1 MIKNIIFDL
10 GGVLLD
16 VDMKRTFMEFQKLGI
31 DTSLFTSKPADAPS
45 GVPQATVCEGIT
57 VNGIMALYQTGD
69 ISTSDFFSAILKAC
83 RPGTTVDQVRDAWNS
98 CLFTIPQHRMDAV
111 LQLRKRYNVYMLSNT
126 NDAHW
131 VYLLAHQFATP
142 GADLA
147 THFDRVFVSHEM
159 HLAKPNPAIYQQL
172 LTEIGAQ
179 PEECLFLDDA
189 TVNTSAAA
197 SIGIR
202 TLTVE
207 ASKINADG
215 TAMPP
220 SVDWVNVI
228 GEKIESVG

>member
-16 VDMKRTFMEFQKLGI
+16 VDMKRTFMEFQKLGV
-31 DTSLFTSKPADAPS
+31 DTSVFTSKTSDADP
-45 GVPQATVCEGIT
+45 GVPHATVCEGIT

-83 RPGTTVDQVRDAWNS
+83 RPGTTVEQVRDAWNS
-98 CLFTIPQHRMDAV
+98 CLFTIPQHRMYAV

-172 LTEIGAQ
+172 LSEIGAK

-197 SIGIR
+197 SLGIR

-207 ASKINADG
+207 TSKINADG
-215 TAMPP
+215 TATPP
-220 SVDWVNVI
+220 SVDWVDVI
-228 GEKIESVG
+228 GEKIESFG

>member
-31 DTSLFTSKPADAPS
+31 DTSLFTSKPADASS
-45 GVPQATVCEGIT
+45 GMPQATVCEGIT

-83 RPGTTVDQVRDAWNS
+83 SPGTTVKQVRDAWNS
-98 CLFTIPQHRMDAV
+98 CLFTIPQHRMDAI
-111 LQLRKRYNVYMLSNT
+111 LQLRKHYNIYMLSNT

-131 VYLLAHQFATP
+131 EYLLAHQFATP

-172 LTEIGAQ
+172 LREIGAK

-189 TVNTSAAA
+189 TVNTSAAS
-197 SIGIR
+197 SIGIH
-202 TLTVE
+202 TITVE
-207 ASKINADG
+207 ASQINADG
-215 TAMPP
+215 TATPP
-220 SVDWVNVI
+220 SADWVNVI
-228 GEKIESVG
+228 MDEIENIG

>member
-16 VDMKRTFMEFQKLGI
+16 VDMKRTFMEFQKLGV
-31 DTSLFTSKPADAPS
+31 DTSVFTSKTSDADP
-45 GVPQATVCEGIT
+45 GVPQATVCEGIS

-69 ISTSDFFSAILKAC
+69 ISTSDFFSAIQKAC
-83 RPGTTVDQVRDAWNS
+83 RPGTTVEQVRDAWNS

-172 LTEIGAQ
+172 LTEIGAK

-189 TVNTSAAA
+189 TVNTDAAA
-197 SIGIR
+197 ALGIH

-215 TAMPP
+215 TATPP
-220 SVDWVNVI
+220 SIDWVDVI
-228 GEKIESVG
+228 GEKIESFG